1 MGAPTGSPAPPVHRH
16 TSHHTHHPLSARLPP
31 PHKLR
36 RLPPTSARQTR
47 RKRKKEKTS
56 APPSEGTP
64 PIQEEGGAG
73 VDEEEEEEEEEGES
87 EAEPAEPPPPGSPT
101 KAKVGTP
108 EVGLAAQGG
117 ARRGGEAWQLGVG
130 AESGH
135 GPKAHTVY
143 PQFSI
148 GSDEDDSPS
157 LSGRAA
163 FTKPLPSVGPSSDK
177 SPQHSVRYRPLAQ
190 PSAGPRLLPEP
201 QRRSWEETRE
211 AGRGGRQ
218 GVPLLCTKDQEGW
231 QGQSSRRERV
241 SGWRGEWDKEDLGT
255 CVIGLGRWR

>member
-1 MGAPTGSPAPPVHRH
+1 M
-16 TSHHTHHPLSARLPP
+16 
-31 PHKLR
+31 
-36 RLPPTSARQTR
+36 
-47 RKRKKEKTS
+47 
-56 APPSEGTP
+56 
-64 PIQEEGGAG
+64 
-73 VDEEEEEEEEEGES
+73 DEEEEEEEEEGES
-87 EAEPAEPPPPGSPT
+87 QAEPAEPPPPGSPT

-117 ARRGGEAWQLGVG
+117 ARRGGEAWQWGVG